1 MAEENSKQPTNPAV
15 DPQQKPEG
23 EAGKPEGSEKTV
35 SVAEMQRRL
44 KAAEEKHN
52 QELNS
57 LKSDV
62 QKQIDEAVAKAK
74 MSEDELKALHD
85 KEQQEK
91 IKAIQQENA
100 TLKAQIEQRKMQDVA
115 MKELEAQ
122 GVPVNETTLAFVV
135 KGDEEAT
142 RAAVSDLANILSA
155 QKREAA
161 KSNPPKTSGDGG
173 GSYHGAAEDKFAK
186 AKITNF

>member
-1 MAEENSKQPTNPAV
+1 MAEEKKPV
-15 DPQQKPEG
+15 DPNGQQQQNPDG
-23 EAGKPEGSEKTV
+23 QAGNNPDGEKTV

-115 MKELEAQ
+115 MKELEVQ

-142 RAAVSDLANILSA
+142 KTAASDLANILNA

-161 KSNPPKTSGDGG
+161 KSNPPKAGGDGG
-173 GSYHGAAEDKFAK
+173 GSSHGAAEDKFAK